1 MKPGGSMKWLE
12 HISFVEALVIRL
24 GGLILV
30 SIFIGKA
37 ILHEL
42 GR

>member
-1 MKPGGSMKWLE
+1 MKWLE
-12 HISFVEALVIRL
+12 HISLAEAIVIRL

-30 SIFIGKA
+30 GIFIFKA

>member
-1 MKPGGSMKWLE
+1 MKWLE
-12 HISFVEALVIRL
+12 YISVAEALVIRL

-30 SIFIGKA
+30 SIFIAKA

>member
-1 MKPGGSMKWLE
+1 MKWLE
-12 HISFVEALVIRL
+12 FISTAEAVVIRL
-24 GGLILV
+24 GGLVLI

-42 GR
+42 GY

>member
-1 MKPGGSMKWLE
+1 MKWLE
-12 HISFVEALVIRL
+12 IISIAEAVVIRL
-24 GGLILV
+24 GGLILIT
-30 SIFIGKA
+30 IFIGKA